1 MLTSSQLQGV
11 TPILVFEEMSD
22 AFEPKMLVITEP
34 FKFKGRL
41 RCAHIKQI
49 TRVHLVHSSIA
60 QLYAVKGLERTPH
73 YSIPANTLAA
83 FKLSIRRQGLQYSEY
98 LPTCSYVENEFLKVW
113 NQGTPEFETVLP
125 YMTTLDLE
133 NQTSYLMK
141 ASFHVKKRNSHAES
155 VGYANQ
161 NLVKTPRIGHH
172 EAYPTL
178 MKGTTK
184 HVRSFVVMSELS
196 RALNLGSTRSLDSL
210 VNRDRQ
216 GTFAQMIHV
225 RNCFEGLTFGLY
237 PTSSALLRMYVDAAN
252 APQPDYNIQLVA
264 SVVFASPDKVGE
276 YVRSFCA
283 VYSRKAC
290 SQYLIR
296 DFRSR
301 EAAAKIQEFARP
313 LLNLYPS
320 ESIGDEHAIG
330 RDSECGRLLFDWYD
344 ITKPA
349 QFAQVVKGTASR
361 LGISFYNTVEL
372 LCKAGAL
379 LPATVQGP
387 AKQPI
392 HPLPLSP
399 TSKKRGRVAETTL
412 IIKFSGMLSDTEF
425 PPLILSAS
433 LCVGLDNK
441 PSGQDNKRSP
451 PVCSHWLHNKIF
463 KNLSRDLKKTI
474 ERVRRTLDPPEEVSG
489 NRLHADIMVQL
500 SSVEKSELHE
510 ATEEYW
516 RKVSLPPSHVGPL
529 NQLV

>member
-1 MLTSSQLQGV
+1 M
-11 TPILVFEEMSD
+11 
-22 AFEPKMLVITEP
+22 
-34 FKFKGRL
+34 
-41 RCAHIKQI
+41 
-49 TRVHLVHSSIA
+49 
-60 QLYAVKGLERTPH
+60 
-73 YSIPANTLAA
+73 
-83 FKLSIRRQGLQYSEY
+83 
-98 LPTCSYVENEFLKVW
+98 
-113 NQGTPEFETVLP
+113 
-125 YMTTLDLE
+125 
-133 NQTSYLMK
+133 
-141 ASFHVKKRNSHAES
+141 
-155 VGYANQ
+155 
-161 NLVKTPRIGHH
+161 
-172 EAYPTL
+172 
-178 MKGTTK
+178 
-184 HVRSFVVMSELS
+184 
-196 RALNLGSTRSLDSL
+196 
-210 VNRDRQ
+210 
-216 GTFAQMIHV
+216 
-225 RNCFEGLTFGLY
+225 
-237 PTSSALLRMYVDAAN
+237 
-252 APQPDYNIQLVA
+252 
-264 SVVFASPDKVGE
+264 
-276 YVRSFCA
+276 
-283 VYSRKAC
+283 
-290 SQYLIR
+290 
-296 DFRSR
+296 
-301 EAAAKIQEFARP
+301 
-313 LLNLYPS
+313 LNLYPS

-372 LCKAGAL
+372 LCKACAL

-474 ERVRRTLDPPEEVSG
+474 ERVRRTLDPPDEVSSS
-489 NRLHADIMVQL
+489 RLHADILVQL